1 MSNNDPPTHPV
12 VVYHKS
18 PFTAAL
24 PWIAGLI
31 FVTLMISPFFESA
44 PGLFELCSM
53 ISVLA
58 IFWIALLG
66 ILITNEKLGT
76 KITVNQTQS
85 EISVYSRGLRTE
97 FKQALNLE
105 YQNSDCIVNRV
116 RTESVK
122 TRDGGSGTATHYEIH
137 LFRMNR
143 THELIFSING
153 FSLSKFKAKRIA
165 KKIAH
170 IANLQHHKKPSEIPQ
185 QQPPP
190 PEAEG
195 DEAIQ
200 FGTILS

>member
-44 PGLFELCSM
+44 PGLFELCS
-53 ISVLA
+53 ITSVLA

-97 FKQALNLE
+97 FKQDICLE

-116 RTESVK
+116 RTESVT

-165 KKIAH
+165 KKISH
-170 IANLQHHKKPSEIPQ
+170 ITNLQHHKKPSEIPQ

>member
-1 MSNNDPPTHPV
+1 MSNNDPPRHPV
-12 VVYHKS
+12 IVYHKS

-24 PWIAGLI
+24 PWVAGLI
-31 FVTLMISPFFESA
+31 FVTLMIYPFFESA
-44 PGLFELCSM
+44 PGPFELCSM

-76 KITVNQTQS
+76 KISVDQTQS
-85 EISVYSRGLRTE
+85 EISVHSRGLRTE
-97 FKQALNLE
+97 FKQDLNLE

-116 RTESVK
+116 RTESVR

-170 IANLQHHKKPSEIPQ
+170 ITKLQHHKKLSEIPQ

-190 PEAEG
+190 SEAEG
-195 DEAIQ
+195 DEVIQ